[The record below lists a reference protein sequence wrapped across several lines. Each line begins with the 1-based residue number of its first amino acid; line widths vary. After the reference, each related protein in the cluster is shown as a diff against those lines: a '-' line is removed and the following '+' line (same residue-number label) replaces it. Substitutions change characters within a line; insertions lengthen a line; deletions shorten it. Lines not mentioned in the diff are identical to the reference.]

1 MELLLRSVAVS
12 LLLALAGCQFLT
24 APAVGWFSRG
34 ETDTTES
41 SGLEP
46 EQNDSTGTTAS
57 GLSITLKMARL
68 EASIV
73 TRPANDVVSRRLVW
87 EELDESGL
95 MAPAARQRLNEDGF
109 RLGVAGSTTPWA
121 VQSLAR
127 DAMTVSRSDGEAG
140 APAQPLHFSGNAPLG
155 PTFTLMPNGKSFLEL
170 QSDLDE
176 ARLPLDRIPQLTALR
191 DRESLKCVFEVS
203 VKELSDDWVILNV
216 LPMIYSG
223 SATPRL
229 TVDQGTETLPVR
241 QNVVRL
247 FDQQFTVK
255 MLSGEVA
262 VIGRYQSAEPGDWTL
277 GDLFFHPDGSTG
289 GPERLLMIRMS
300 GVEHVKGQS
309 DPGFRL
315 Q

>member
-1 MELLLRSVAVS
+1 MAFLFRSVAVS

-24 APAVGWFSRG
+24 APATGWFSRDKSQTANVP
-34 ETDTTES
+34 EAKSDASNQS
-41 SGLEP
+41 S
-46 EQNDSTGTTAS
+46 STAS
-57 GLSITLKMARL
+57 GVSITLKMARL
-68 EASIV
+68 EASIA
-73 TRPANDVVSRRLVW
+73 TRPANDVLQRRLVW

-95 MAPAARQRLNEDGF
+95 MAPTARQRLNSDGF

-140 APAQPLHFSGNAPLG
+140 VPSQQLHFSGNTPLG
-155 PTFTLMPNGKSFLEL
+155 PSFTLMPNGKSFLEL

-176 ARLPLDRIPQLTALR
+176 ARLPLDRIPQLAALR

-216 LPMIYSG
+216 LPMIYTG
-223 SATPRL
+223 STTQRF
-229 TVDQGTETLPVR
+229 TVQKGAESLPVR

-262 VIGRYQSAEPGDWTL
+262 VIGRYEASEDGAWTL

-289 GPERLLMIRMS
+289 GPERLLMIRMA

>member
-1 MELLLRSVAVS
+1 MAFLFRSVAVS

-24 APAVGWFSRG
+24 APATGWFSR
-34 ETDTTES
+34 DKPDS
-41 SGLEP
+41 ADASGLEVA
-46 EQNDSTGTTAS
+46 DASKSRSADS
-57 GLSITLKMARL
+57 GLSITLKTVRL

-73 TRPANDVVSRRLVW
+73 TRPANDVLTRQLVW

-95 MAPAARQRLNEDGF
+95 MAPTARQRLNSDGF

-127 DAMTVSRSDGEAG
+127 DAMTVNRNDGEAG
-140 APAQPLHFSGNAPLG
+140 APASQLHFSGNAPLG
-155 PTFTLMPNGKSFLEL
+155 PAFTLMPNGKSLLEL

-176 ARLPLDRIPQLTALR
+176 ARLPLDRIPQLASLR

-216 LPMIYSG
+216 LPMIYTG
-223 SATPRL
+223 STTQRF
-229 TVDQGTETLPVR
+229 TVQQGAESLPVR

-262 VIGRYQSAEPGDWTL
+262 VIGRFISPEEDAWTL

-289 GPERLLMIRMS
+289 GPERLLMIRMA
-300 GVEHVKGQS
+300 GVEQVKGQS

>member
-1 MELLLRSVAVS
+1 MAFLFRSVTLS
-12 LLLALAGCQFLT
+12 LMLALAGCQFLT
-24 APAVGWFSRG
+24 APATGWFSRG
-34 ETDTTES
+34 ESETADA
-41 SGLEP
+41 SGLEADSG
-46 EQNDSTGTTAS
+46 NDTSESAS
-57 GLSITLKMARL
+57 GVNITLKMVRL

-73 TRPANDVVSRRLVW
+73 TRPANDVLTRRLVW

-95 MAPAARQRLNEDGF
+95 MVPAARQQLNRDGF

-127 DAMTVSRSDGEAG
+127 DAMAVNRSDGEAG
-140 APAQPLHFSGNAPLG
+140 VPAQQLQFPGNAPLG
-155 PTFTLMPNGKSFLEL
+155 PSFTLMPNGKSFLEL
-170 QSDLDE
+170 QTDLDE
-176 ARLPLDRIPQLTALR
+176 ARLPLDRIPQLSALR

-216 LPMIYSG
+216 LPMIYAG
-223 SATPRL
+223 STTQRL
-229 TVDQGTETLPVR
+229 TVQQGAESLPVR

-247 FDQQFTVK
+247 FEQQFTVK

-262 VIGRYQSAEPGDWTL
+262 VLGRYEASEDSAWTL

-289 GPERLLMIRMS
+289 GPERLLMIRMA

>member
-1 MELLLRSVAVS
+1 MAFLLRSIVVS

-24 APAVGWFSRG
+24 APAAGWFSRG
-34 ETDTTES
+34 KEDSVES
-41 SGLEP
+41 PGLEP
-46 EQNDSTGTTAS
+46 ESKSDTESTAS
-57 GLSITLKMARL
+57 GLNITLKLARL

-73 TRPANDVVSRRLVW
+73 TRPANDVLARRLVW

-95 MAPAARQRLNEDGF
+95 MAPAARQGLNEDGF

-127 DAMTVSRSDGEAG
+127 DAMTVTRSDGEAG
-140 APAQPLHFSGNAPLG
+140 APAQQLHFSGNAPLG
-155 PTFTLMPNGKSFLEL
+155 PSFTLMPNGKSFLEI

-176 ARLPLDRIPQLTALR
+176 AKLPLNRIPQLAALR

-223 SATPRL
+223 STTPRL
-229 TVDQGTETLPVR
+229 TVEQGTETLPVR

-262 VIGRYQSAEPGDWTL
+262 VIGRYESPDEGAWTL

-289 GPERLLMIRMS
+289 GPERLLMIRMA